1 MKKHFSMWGPIFIA
15 FSIMGI
21 SMLALYSIDQTMAQS
36 MLADDGLI
44 QILTAAVL
52 IVSFL
57 ICLQRVLRK
66 IPPTFKWAELTF
78 LLLIYAMREMDF
90 HRLFTEEHIS
100 KLKLYTGPYPLHE
113 KLIGGIVLLL
123 TVIMLLHFIG
133 GNLRFFWSQLKK
145 KQSWA
150 VHVIVWAILLFS
162 SQMLDKSRWKGNFIE
177 LVLEENME
185 FGAAIMI
192 LLILIKYSTSLSHS
206 SEDSQV
212 GHDAQS

>member
-21 SMLALYSIDQTMAQS
+21 SMLALYSIDQTMAKS
-36 MLADDGLI
+36 MLVDDGLI

-52 IVSFL
+52 IVSFI

-100 KLKLYTGPYPLHE
+100 RLKLYTGPYPLHE
-113 KLIGGIVLLL
+113 KLIGGIVLLP
-123 TVIMLLHFIG
+123 TIIIFLHFIVG
-133 GNLRFFWSQLKK
+133 HLRFFWSQLKK

-150 VHVIVWAILLFS
+150 VHLIVWAILMFS
-162 SQMLDKSRWKGNFIE
+162 SQMLDKSRWNGNFIE

-192 LLILIKYSTSLSHS
+192 LLILIKYPISLSHS
-206 SEDSQV
+206 FEDSQL
-212 GHDAQS
+212 GLDAQS

>member
-1 MKKHFSMWGPIFIA
+1 MPIFIT
-15 FSIMGI
+15 FSIMSI
-21 SMLALYSIDQTMAQS
+21 SVIALYNIDQTMANS
-36 MLADDGLI
+36 MLVDDGLI

-52 IVSFL
+52 IVSCI
-57 ICLQRVLRK
+57 ICLQRALRK
-66 IPPTFKWAELTF
+66 IPPAFKWAELTF

-100 KLKLYTGPYPLHE
+100 RLKLYTGPYPLHD
-113 KLIGGIVLLL
+113 KLIGGIVLFP
-123 TVIMLLHFIG
+123 TIIILLHFIG
-133 GNLRFFWSQLKK
+133 SHLRFFWSQLKK

-162 SQMLDKSRWKGNFIE
+162 SQMLDQSRWNG

-192 LLILIKYSTSLSHS
+192 LLILIKYPISLSHS
-206 SEDSQV
+206 SEDSQL
-212 GHDAQS
+212 GLNAQS

>member
-1 MKKHFSMWGPIFIA
+1 MKKQKKHFSMWMPIFIT

-21 SMLALYSIDQTMAQS
+21 SVIALYNIDQTMAMS

-52 IVSFL
+52 IVSCI
-57 ICLQRVLRK
+57 ICLQRALRK
-66 IPPTFKWAELTF
+66 IPPAFKWAELTF

-100 KLKLYTGPYPLHE
+100 RLKLYTGPYPLHE
-113 KLIGGIVLLL
+113 KLIGGIVLFP
-123 TVIMLLHFIG
+123 TIIILLHFIG
-133 GNLRFFWSQLKK
+133 SHLRFFWSQLKK

-162 SQMLDKSRWKGNFIE
+162 SQMLDQSRWNG
-177 LVLEENME
+177 LALEENME

-192 LLILIKYSTSLSHS
+192 LLILIKYPISLSHS
-206 SEDSQV
+206 SEDSQL
-212 GHDAQS
+212 GLDAQS